1 MLSNSNIYLLQK
13 ELVYRRLIKMLS
25 PKDIEILDSKLMTW
39 NQLKISTFQDDNK
52 IKEKTIKKNEFVDGK
67 CPLC

>member
-1 MLSNSNIYLLQK
+1 MLSNSNTHSLQK
-13 ELVYRRLIKMLS
+13 DLVYKRLIRLLS

-39 NQLKISTFQDDNK
+39 NQLKISTFQGDSK
-52 IKEKTIKKNEFVDGK
+52 IKEKTIKKNEFFEGK